1 MIKKYQKQLA
11 GLISLILLFSLSS
24 CSNKKENEEV
34 TETVKPRIQVM
45 TVSKQSEPVMM
56 EITGTIKPMKS
67 VVIKALTS
75 GTVINILAE
84 QGDELMVGQS
94 LAYLFDERTETSYSS
109 ALNSYNTAQNS
120 YSSSLISAKE
130 TLRQAEL
137 GIEQAR
143 ESLKLAESTH
153 TDTIKKTTN
162 LLNNTLNN
170 SIISNKGYLNSVY
183 NTLNFADGIL
193 GIDDQIIY
201 TGLENVF
208 SVKNSIYKNQSKN
221 LYQKLKNDYEKV
233 YLQNINKENIEEAFS
248 ETIILLEDSKSLID
262 TILLSLY
269 STITSSSFNQTSL
282 SGLITSTIT
291 YQGTIS
297 GNLSTANVIL
307 QGIENV
313 KLANKNLLDQANS
326 NLKLSQIGLAS
337 AETALANA
345 QQGKILT
352 NGGAENSLQSAQT
365 NLDLASIN
373 KSRQNIIAPFTG
385 VISNKMVEI
394 GDEVVA
400 GQGLFEISVVNHI
413 KIETSIPAENISFL
427 SLGDEVMI
435 NGMFKGILSKIN
447 PIADSINKKVTIEIG
462 YNNEGLDLIPE
473 SFAEVKIPLT
483 KLSEKENIYIVPL
496 KAVDLNQD
504 KATVK
509 IIEDNKI
516 VNRIVEY
523 SQIINDK
530 IVINKG
536 LEEGEQIAIENAKL
550 LNEGTEIE
558 ITDY

>member
-1 MIKKYQKQLA
+1 
-11 GLISLILLFSLSS
+11 
-24 CSNKKENEEV
+24 
-34 TETVKPRIQVM
+34 
-45 TVSKQSEPVMM
+45 
-56 EITGTIKPMKS
+56 
-67 VVIKALTS
+67 
-75 GTVINILAE
+75 
-84 QGDELMVGQS
+84 
-94 LAYLFDERTETSYSS
+94 
-109 ALNSYNTAQNS
+109 
-120 YSSSLISAKE
+120 
-130 TLRQAEL
+130 
-137 GIEQAR
+137 
-143 ESLKLAESTH
+143 
-153 TDTIKKTTN
+153 
-162 LLNNTLNN
+162 
-170 SIISNKGYLNSVY
+170 
-183 NTLNFADGIL
+183 
-193 GIDDQIIY
+193 
-201 TGLENVF
+201 
-208 SVKNSIYKNQSKN
+208 
-221 LYQKLKNDYEKV
+221 
-233 YLQNINKENIEEAFS
+233 
-248 ETIILLEDSKSLID
+248 
-262 TILLSLY
+262 
-269 STITSSSFNQTSL
+269 
-282 SGLITSTIT
+282 
-291 YQGTIS
+291 
-297 GNLSTANVIL
+297 
-307 QGIENV
+307 
-313 KLANKNLLDQANS
+313 
-326 NLKLSQIGLAS
+326 
-337 AETALANA
+337 
-345 QQGKILT
+345 
-352 NGGAENSLQSAQT
+352 
-365 NLDLASIN
+365 
-373 KSRQNIIAPFTG
+373 
-385 VISNKMVEI
+385 MVEI